1 MQAQDDRSVNALLRI
16 RTYFPC
22 PTGKRSSADLRWFGD
37 CEPAFQHLKRRRSQY
52 PDDRLLGRTK
62 ALAGKQPSKS
72 GTCARAFV
80 SAGAQTPPNF
90 QRSFVTEVTM
100 ARQHD
105 TEHEKGTQKPK
116 GTMTVQEAGKMGG
129 EIRKEELGPEG
140 YSEIGKM
147 GGEVR
152 KEQLGHEGYSEMG
165 KKGGEARKEQLGPEG
180 YSEMGKMGGEAR
192 KEQLGPEGYSEL
204 GHKGGQRV
212 KQLIEEGKRA
222 EADEGGEEGMS
233 ENEESKG
240 RGMTGHSKPRH

>member
-1 MQAQDDRSVNALLRI
+1 MRSGVRFGRAARPFELQRI
-16 RTYFPC
+16 VE
-22 PTGKRSSADLRWFGD
+22 W
-37 CEPAFQHLKRRRSQY
+37 
-52 PDDRLLGRTK
+52 
-62 ALAGKQPSKS
+62 
-72 GTCARAFV
+72 
-80 SAGAQTPPNF
+80 
-90 QRSFVTEVTM
+90 EVTM
-100 ARQHD
+100 ARTHG
-105 TEHEKGTQKPK
+105 TEGEKGAQKPR

-152 KEQLGHEGYSEMG
+152 KEQLGPEGYSEMG

-180 YSEMGKMGGEAR
+180 YSELGKMGGEAR

-222 EADEGGEEGMS
+222 EGEGAGMEKEETG
-233 ENEESKG
+233 SKG
-240 RGMTGHSKPRH
+240 RGKPRH